1 MKFRIFGDTTDST
14 PAVVISNHASFA
26 DCFVIQYLSR
36 ISVLGDQFNPLQP
49 REQFSLPIINFFSWF
64 LVWRVPTL
72 KILLHMLKC
81 DENWEL
87 DEKSLSFVFSRLM
100 RSKFC
105 EWVVLFPEV
114 NIWSPTGSA
123 LQKQV
128 SEKYYLPKF
137 NHLLYPRFSAFY
149 NIITALQ
156 QFESHPYLNLYDVTI
171 VYYRQTDRN
180 GGTKNY
186 TPPRLL
192 DIFASS
198 EPITVVIYVK
208 IRPVSR
214 IPAQRKKLEKY
225 LEHLWQHKEKIIT
238 ELKSEVPDN
247 QQQLRVRDNFSLE
260 QAKIEN

>member
-1 MKFRIFGDTTDST
+1 MKFRIFGDKTGST
-14 PAVVISNHASFA
+14 PAIVISNHASFA

-36 ISVLGDQFNPLQP
+36 VSVFGDEFNPLQP

-64 LVWRVPTL
+64 LVWRVPTF

-87 DEKSLSFVFSRLM
+87 EEKSLKFVFSRLL

-105 EWVVLFPEV
+105 EWIVLFPEV
-114 NIWSPTGSA
+114 NIWSKTGAA
-123 LQKQV
+123 LQRQV

-137 NHLLYPRFSAFY
+137 NHLLYPRYSAFY
-149 NIITALQ
+149 NVITALT
-156 QFESHPYLNLYDVTI
+156 QFETHPYLNLLDVSI
-171 VYYRQTDRN
+171 VYYRQTEAN
-180 GGTKNY
+180 GVRNY

-198 EPITVVIYVK
+198 EPITVVVYVK

-214 IPAQRKKLEKY
+214 IPIQRKKVEKY
-225 LEHLWQHKEKIIT
+225 LEHLWRHKEKVIV
-238 ELKSEVPDN
+238 ELKSENSVN
-247 QQQLRVRDNFSLE
+247 QQQLRVQDNFSIE
-260 QAKIEN
+260 QGL